1 MFIIIKYSKCK
12 YIITHLITG
21 PAETEKGIF
30 DEILQG
36 NIDFESSPWPTISSS
51 AKDLVRRMLTLDPK
65 KRITAAEVLGRKFL
79 TSMML

>member
-1 MFIIIKYSKCK
+1 MFISIKYSKCK
-12 YIITHLITG
+12 YIITHLITC

-30 DEILQG
+30 DAILQG
-36 NIDFESSPWPTISSS
+36 IIDFDSEPWPLISSS
-51 AKDLVRRMLTLDPK
+51 AKDLVRSMLTQDPK